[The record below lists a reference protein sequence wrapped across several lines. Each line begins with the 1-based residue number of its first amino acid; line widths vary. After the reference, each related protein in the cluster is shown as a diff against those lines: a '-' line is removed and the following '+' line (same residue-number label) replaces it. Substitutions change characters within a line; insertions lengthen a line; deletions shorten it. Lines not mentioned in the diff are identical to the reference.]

1 MVSQEYSYVFIGINE
16 PDESGSPTDRRG
28 YVEEGKNTNLD
39 DNKPEKYDINE
50 LYHFLDC

>member
-1 MVSQEYSYVFIGINE
+1 MVSQKDSYVFIGINE
-16 PDESGSPTDRRG
+16 SDESSSPADRRG
-28 YVEEGKNTNLD
+28 YVEKSKNAHLE